1 MRTGKWPDRTMFVLE
16 LRASSDQGSILESGR
31 FQKEVVGI
39 EASVKDE
46 RRFPEKWA
54 YFGFEGGSN
63 EAAPFP
69 KSAGCLS
76 CHQQQRGRR
85 QHVRAV
91 LSDVAGS
98 RDADGHNRALIQ
110 RARRNMRPAAANAI
124 ASPAQRMNTIRT
136 PKASASTPDSTRPM
150 I

>member
-76 CHQQQRGRR
+76 CHQPQRGRR

-98 RDADGHNRALIQ
+98 RDADPHNHALGH
-110 RARRNMRPAAANAI
+110 
-124 ASPAQRMNTIRT
+124 RT
-136 PKASASTPDSTRPM
+136 LG
-150 I
+150 

>member
-54 YFGFEGGSN
+54 YFGFEGGSK
-63 EAAPFP
+63 EASPFP

-76 CHQQQRGRR
+76 CHQQ
-85 QHVRAV
+85 HAAV
-91 LSDVAGS
+91 DNTFVQFYPTLLEVATRMGT
-98 RDADGHNRALIQ
+98 I
-110 RARRNMRPAAANAI
+110 AR
-124 ASPAQRMNTIRT
+124 
-136 PKASASTPDSTRPM
+136 
-150 I
+150 